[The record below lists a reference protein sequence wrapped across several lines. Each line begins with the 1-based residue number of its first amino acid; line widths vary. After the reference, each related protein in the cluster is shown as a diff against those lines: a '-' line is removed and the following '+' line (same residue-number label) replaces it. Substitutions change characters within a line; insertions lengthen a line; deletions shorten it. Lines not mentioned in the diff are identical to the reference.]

1 MPTRRDHWSDSQTSR
16 NKAAPSELR
25 SHQRQDRGLRL
36 HLALA
41 LLIPGLFLPTGVR
54 SQPVEAGSALPP
66 QTIAQSGR
74 TSSVYIGS
82 VMAMLAT
89 FEDAG
94 ILPPEGTPQAN
105 RIIKAVIQFQSAFLK
120 SDQQAIRHFFTD
132 AHRAKLGSRA
142 EEVETAFRLS
152 GWSADTFEAVIAAGQ
167 ENSAWTSTAL
177 SEGFREFNIGKQDF
191 DILAELYRQS
201 SSAFSTQGTTF
212 QQVYAKR
219 RREMPGA
226 TTE

>member
-1 MPTRRDHWSDSQTSR
+1 MNRVTS
-16 NKAAPSELR
+16 SELPVCR
-25 SHQRQDRGLRL
+25 SPGRTL
-36 HLALA
+36 HLQLTLVLFALS
-41 LLIPGLFLPTGVR
+41 GLFALEAWGPSLTT
-54 SQPVEAGSALPP
+54 SQALPLH
-66 QTIAQSGR
+66 TVVQSSR

-120 SDQQAIRHFFTD
+120 SEHPAIRQFFTD
-132 AHRAKLGSRA
+132 AHRATLGDHA
-142 EEVETAFRLS
+142 EEVEAAFRLA

-167 ENSAWTSTAL
+167 QNNAWIADGI

-191 DILAELYRQS
+191 DLLAELYRQS
-201 SSAFSTQGTTF
+201 NSAFSTKGTTF
-212 QQVYAKR
+212 QQVYAQR

-226 TTE
+226 KVD

>member
-1 MPTRRDHWSDSQTSR
+1 M
-16 NKAAPSELR
+16 APRELR
-25 SHQRQDRGLRL
+25 SRQGQDGWLRL
-36 HLALA
+36 SLPFA
-41 LLIPGLFLPTGVR
+41 LLILGLLLPAGVR
-54 SQPVEAGSALPP
+54 SQTVAGDSALPS
-66 QTIAQSGR
+66 QRVAQSGR

-94 ILPPEGTPQAN
+94 VLPPEGTPQAN

-120 SDQQAIRHFFTD
+120 SDQPALRQFFTD
-132 AHRAKLGSRA
+132 AHHAALGTRA
-142 EEVETAFRLS
+142 EAVEAAFRVS

-167 ENSAWTSTAL
+167 QDSAWNSNAL

>member
-1 MPTRRDHWSDSQTSR
+1 MAR
-16 NKAAPSELR
+16 SELR
-25 SHQRQDRGLRL
+25 SHTTQDGGPRL
-36 HLALA
+36 HLALI
-41 LLIPGLFLPTGVR
+41 LLILGLLLPAGVR
-54 SQPVEAGSALPP
+54 SQPIAAGSPLPL
-66 QTIAQSGR
+66 QTVAQSGR

-82 VMAMLAT
+82 VMALLAT

-120 SDQQAIRHFFTD
+120 SDQQAIRQFFTD

-142 EEVETAFRLS
+142 EEVEAAFRLS
-152 GWSADTFEAVIAAGQ
+152 GWSADTFEAIIVAGQ
-167 ENSAWTSTAL
+167 QDNAWNSDGL
-177 SEGFREFNIGKQDF
+177 SEGFREFNIGRQDF
-191 DILAELYRQS
+191 DVLSELYRLS

-212 QQVYAKR
+212 QRVYAQR

-226 TTE
+226 KTE